1 MVVNTKE
8 ALQLE
13 VGSVSG
19 GLPQCNPPRSTPN
32 PLILT
37 HTYTLTLLEALALAP
52 GQPPAHGNLLR
63 N

>member
-13 VGSVSG
+13 VGSVLG
-19 GLPQCNPPRSTPN
+19 GPLHNPN
-32 PLILT
+32 PLEVPPNLLNIDAHT
-37 HTYTLTLLEALALAP
+37 HTLSLLHCP
-52 GQPPAHGNLLR
+52 PSQPNLVR